1 MVLYIC
7 NKCNK
12 HFNRK
17 QCYDVH
23 INRKFP
29 CLYEEINDQK
39 TDNNKIKELEN
50 KLKENNKELENKLKE
65 NNKELKNKNK

>member
-1 MVLYIC
+1 MQLYNKRYLKKKLLYNINMVLYIC
-7 NKCNK
+7 NKCDKN
-12 HFNRK
+12 FNRK

-39 TDNNKIKELEN
+39 TDNNKIKEL
-50 KLKENNKELENKLKE
+50 
-65 NNKELKNKNK
+65 